1 MRSLLKEHIIMAED
15 GCNVDFNKVI
25 SLSST
30 ASYLWEKIAGIEFDE
45 NKLVEMLLEEYDVD
59 RDVAAAEVSG
69 FVASMRNFGLIDD

>member
-1 MRSLLKEHIIMAED
+1 MRSLLKEHIITAED

-45 NKLVEMLLEEYDVD
+45 NKLVEMLLEEYDVE
-59 RDVAAAEVSG
+59 RNVAEADVSN
-69 FVASMRNFGLIDD
+69 FVVSMRNAGLIED